1 MQYGLYFGC
10 MQLHLWPII
19 LKNKKEFIM
28 KKIFVLSIVAAIAFS
43 SCEKNDNAEKSGIFK
58 GTEMTL
64 HNGKAWTWVQ
74 LNKEGKPER
83 LAVSINQ
90 AALNSVPTDDMPS
103 HEGHSMDDNIVLDL
117 NTKANITPFNH
128 VWLNWNPAGHPPENI
143 YTKPHFDIHFYMES
157 SSEREQYLDPVKLD
171 ASPAAEYLPANYF
184 GGEPVPTMGKHYVDL
199 TSPELDPVNPK
210 PFTQT
215 FIYGSYNSKV
225 VFYEPMIT
233 LDFLKTTADFTR
245 TIPQPAKYQT
255 SGYYPTQ
262 MRVIRR
268 ANVVDI
274 ILDGF
279 VYRTAS

>member
-1 MQYGLYFGC
+1 
-10 MQLHLWPII
+10 
-19 LKNKKEFIM
+19 M
-28 KKIFVLSIVAAIAFS
+28 KKIYLLGFAVVALLS
-43 SCEKNDNAEKSGIFK
+43 SCEKNDNAEKAGIYK
-58 GTEMTL
+58 GTEMTM

-74 LNKEGKPER
+74 LSSDGKPEK

-90 AALNSVPTDDMPS
+90 AALNSVPTDEMPS
-103 HEGHSMDDNIVLDL
+103 HDGHNHDDNVILDL
-117 NTKANITPFNH
+117 NTKAGITPFKH
-128 VWLNWNPAGHPPENI
+128 VWLNCNPAGHPPANI

-157 SSEREQYLDPVKLD
+157 VAEREQYLDPAKLD

-184 GGEPVPTMGKHYVDL
+184 GGDPIPTMGKHFVDL

-233 LDFLKTTADFTR
+233 LDFLKNTSEFTR

-255 SGYYPTQ
+255 SGYYPTK
-262 MRVIRR
+262 MSVIKR